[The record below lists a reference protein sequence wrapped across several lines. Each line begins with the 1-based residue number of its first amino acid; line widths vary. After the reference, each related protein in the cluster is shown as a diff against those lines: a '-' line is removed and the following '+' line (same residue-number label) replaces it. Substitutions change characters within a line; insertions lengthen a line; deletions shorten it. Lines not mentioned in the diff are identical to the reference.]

1 MQASRWRGQLIFLAL
16 GFVVLIL
23 VSVLS
28 FFLINR
34 AQDAYDDAQ
43 RSLRVQYD
51 LVALQLY
58 IRRAETS
65 QRAYLLG
72 QQPMQAA
79 RYGEAVEAIPPAI
92 ESLRSS
98 AADRASVRS
107 VLADIEPLIKSK
119 LDEMRQTMELATTGR
134 YAEAIDLFKAGI
146 GSNLMQDISL
156 RVDRLKGDEEKIL
169 AERARA
175 ARVFQNWVLA
185 VNAAGTLLIIGLA
198 ILSTFLVRRTNKAL
212 TAAQDELRAANEG
225 LEERIAERTADLQE
239 ANEEIQRFAYIVSHD
254 LRSPLVNIMGFTSE
268 LESLRNDLFAR
279 FEAIRTG
286 AAEASDRTDEE
297 LGADFE
303 EALGFIKSSIGK
315 MDRLIAAVL
324 KLSRE
329 GRREFRREAIDM
341 NKLFG
346 TISDGLAH
354 QVQTAGATIEI
365 GAVPPVI
372 SDRLALE
379 QVFSN
384 LLDNAVK
391 YLRRNEPGRVEVAA
405 EESRTKV
412 TITVSDNGRGIDQR
426 DKERVF
432 ELFRRAGPQDCPGEG
447 IGLAHVRTLVRK
459 IGGSITLDSTPG
471 QGSVFTITLPRNWS
485 GIEEKEAA

>member
-1 MQASRWRGQLIFLAL
+1 MQASRWQGQLIFLAL
-16 GFVVLIL
+16 GFAVLIL
-23 VSVLS
+23 VSALS

-34 AQDAYDDAQ
+34 AQDANEDAQ
-43 RSLRVQYD
+43 RSLRVQHD

-65 QRAYLLG
+65 QRAYLIG
-72 QQPMQAA
+72 QQPMHAA
-79 RYGEAVEAIPPAI
+79 RYQEAVEATAPAI
-92 ESLRSS
+92 ESVRQSAVNRESLRE
-98 AADRASVRS
+98 
-107 VLADIEPLIKSK
+107 VLADIEPLINSK
-119 LDEMRQTMELATTGR
+119 LDEMRQTMALATSDR
-134 YAEAIDLFKAGI
+134 LAEAIEIFKAGI

-156 RVDRLKGDEEKIL
+156 RVDRLKGDEERIL
-169 AERARA
+169 ADRTRA

-185 VNAAGTLLIIGLA
+185 VNAAGALLILCLA
-198 ILSTFLVRRTNKAL
+198 ILSALLVRRTNKAL
-212 TAAQDELRAANEG
+212 SAAQDQLREANEG

-341 NKLFG
+341 NKLFEA
-346 TISDGLAH
+346 IADGLTH
-354 QVQTAGATIEI
+354 QVQAAGATIEL

-379 QVFSN
+379 QVFTN

-391 YLRRNEPGRVEVAA
+391 YLRRNEPGRVEIAA
-405 EESRTKV
+405 IESRTKV
-412 TITVSDNGRGIDQR
+412 TITVSDNGRGIDLR

-432 ELFRRAGPQDCPGEG
+432 ELFRRSGAQDRPGEG

-459 IGGSITLDSTPG
+459 IGGSITLESTPG
-471 QGSVFTITLPRNWS
+471 KGSVFTVALPRNWS